1 MSDKKHDASSGGM
14 SLQDVY
20 FILFRQKWIILFFSS
35 VGLLAAVAACIFK
48 PPQYQSE
55 AELSVP
61 YVVEGKSLSAPG
73 DQTRSLDERS
83 DNIIN
88 TEVDLLQSLD
98 LAEQVVQVI
107 TPERILAKAGGGS
120 DTNGAAYMIK
130 KNLTVESTPGS
141 TSIRI
146 TFQHP
151 DAGLVQPLLNTIIDA
166 YFTKH
171 FQMHQGVG
179 LYGEFL
185 TNETTRLRSEL
196 DQTEKSLREAE
207 TKSEVFASVDDT
219 KQAYSDQISKLREDI
234 FTAKADLDERQAL
247 VQELTKTSAGQPEI
261 TNAEPMVE
269 TPPDALD
276 AYRQIC
282 IRLETL
288 EKKDVDYLMQGFT
301 EENVLVKEVRGQI
314 ADIEKQK
321 NDLEEKYPKLVGSAI
336 TMPNLTGQQS
346 GNSIDLATQ
355 YIQITALKAKI
366 GSLES
371 QLNQVWAEVTNF
383 EKVDATISELQQKKE
398 VEQANLNN
406 FVSKLEQSRID
417 EALGD
422 GKASNIEII
431 QSPTP
436 PSKGWPKKFEKKVE
450 MMAVGGI
457 GFGLAL
463 AFLIEIF
470 LDRSV
475 RRPSEIETRLR
486 LPLFITIP
494 DTARNAQIAD
504 GGRLQLSNGVD
515 DKKTSGVTA
524 LAPWDRQ
531 HPLRPFYEGL
541 RDRLMVYFE
550 VKNLNHK
557 PKLVAVT
564 SCGNGAGV
572 SSIAAGLAAS
582 LSETGDGNVLLVSM
596 SGNQGAAQQFYRGK
610 MGCGLDD
617 ALESDTKKV
626 ALIEG
631 NFYAVAEQAG
641 NETVSLH
648 LPKRLKGLMP
658 KLKASDYDYIIF
670 DLPPVSQISPTPKLA
685 QFMDMVFMVVE
696 SEKTDRDVV
705 RRATDLLT
713 ESKTNVGIV
722 LNKSHNYVPR
732 QISQE
737 F

>member
-1 MSDKKHDASSGGM
+1 M
-14 SLQDVY
+14 SLQEVY
-20 FILFRQKWIILFFSS
+20 YILFRQKWIILFFSS
-35 VGLLAAVAACIFK
+35 VGLLAAVAVCLIK

-55 AELSVP
+55 AELSVR
-61 YVVEGKSLSAPG
+61 YMVEGKTLNAPG
-73 DQTRSLDERS
+73 DETKALDERS
-83 DNIIN
+83 DNIIH
-88 TEVDLLQSLD
+88 TELEVLQSLD
-98 LAEQVVQVI
+98 LAQQVVQVV
-107 TPERILAKAGGGS
+107 TPERILDKQGGGS
-120 DTNGAAYMIK
+120 DTNRAAFLV
-130 KNLTVESTPGS
+130 KNGLVVESIPGS
-141 TSIRI
+141 TLIWI

-151 DAGLVQPLLNTIIDA
+151 DPELVQPILNTIIDT

-171 FQMHQGVG
+171 FQMHQGAG
-179 LYGEFL
+179 SFGDFL
-185 TNETTRLRSEL
+185 TNETARLRSEL

-207 TKSEVFASVDDT
+207 SKSGVIASVEDT
-219 KQAYSDQISKLREDI
+219 KEAYSDQISKLRESI

-247 VQELTKTSAGQPEI
+247 VQELEKTSAVRQQT

-269 TPPDALD
+269 ISPDALD
-276 AYRQIC
+276 AYKRIC

-288 EKKDVDYLMQGFT
+288 EKKDVEYLMQGFT
-301 EENVLVKEVRGQI
+301 DENVLVKEVRGQI

-321 NDLEEKYPKLVGSAI
+321 IDLEEKYPKLAGSAI
-336 TMPNLTGQQS
+336 SSPNVAGQQP

-355 YIQITALKAKI
+355 YIQITALKSKI
-366 GSLES
+366 NSLES
-371 QLNQVWAEVTNF
+371 QLNQVWIEVTNF
-383 EKVDATISELQQKKE
+383 EKVDATISELQQKKQ
-398 VEQANLNN
+398 VEQANLNY
-406 FVSKLEQSRID
+406 FVSNQEQKRID

-422 GKASNIEII
+422 GKASNISII

-436 PSKGWPKKFEKKVE
+436 PSKRWTKKFQKKVM
-450 MMAVGGI
+450 MMAVGGV

-463 AFLIEIF
+463 AFLIEMF

-486 LPLFITIP
+486 LPLFVTIP
-494 DTARNAQIAD
+494 DTARNAIGPITV
-504 GGRLQLSNGVD
+504 GGRLQLSNGVS
-515 DKKTSGVTA
+515 DKKTSGATA

-550 VKNLNHK
+550 ANNLNHK

-564 SCGNGAGV
+564 SCGSGAGV

-596 SGNQGAAQQFYRGK
+596 TGNQGAAQQFYKGQ

-617 ALESDTKKV
+617 ALESGTKKD

-631 NFYAVAEQAG
+631 NFYAVTEQAD
-641 NETVSLH
+641 NEKMPSH

-670 DLPPVSQISPTPKLA
+670 DMPPVSQISPTPKLA

-705 RRATDLLT
+705 KRAADLLA
-713 ESKTNVGIV
+713 ESKTDVGII
-722 LNKSHNYVPR
+722 LNKNHNYVPHR
-732 QISQE
+732 LAQE
-737 F
+737 L